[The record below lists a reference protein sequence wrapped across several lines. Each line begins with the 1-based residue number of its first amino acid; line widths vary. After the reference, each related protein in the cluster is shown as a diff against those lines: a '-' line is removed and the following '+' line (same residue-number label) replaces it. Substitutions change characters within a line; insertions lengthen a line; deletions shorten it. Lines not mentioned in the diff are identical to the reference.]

1 MRRHSVERAVRREGA
16 GAGGSSRHADPTLHC
31 TAHLQVAFVGL
42 TFTALQSASL
52 CLVTTPP
59 ERMAAALGVALT
71 PLRALGVP
79 VREMVLTLLLA
90 LRFMNTVRACGWVLL
105 CALWCAWRGARPAT
119 SCKDG

>member
-1 MRRHSVERAVRREGA
+1 M
-16 GAGGSSRHADPTLHC
+16 
-31 TAHLQVAFVGL
+31 GL

-90 LRFMNTVRACGWVLL
+90 LRFMNTVRGCCCVICGVVAWGTPCHLL
-105 CALWCAWRGARPAT
+105 QGWLRECVTRQQVGWQRIQGGCAQRPPLP
-119 SCKDG
+119 SPRP